1 MNRAEA
7 TEAIREAYHA
17 IPSNPGDP
25 PCKAREIEIEAI
37 DDGDD
42 CDWVGIVRDVD
53 GITIAEFSMPDHYP
67 AGASF
72 EWL

>member
-25 PCKAREIEIEAI
+25 PCKAREIEIESSY
-37 DDGDD
+37 DGEGV
-42 CDWVGIVRDVD
+42 DWTGIVRDAD